1 MGMFGMD
8 NSFEILSEEDKRH
21 LAYQLCVLGWV
32 AGGATA
38 GSFAGGMTLAGA
50 AGGAAMGLLM
60 CKGVER
66 PLKWKLFSQG
76 STMSEGEFRRLAV
89 QTSQTYGHLSHQQV
103 LDLLAAARIDAHNYP
118 GRYGC

>member
-1 MGMFGMD
+1 MD
-8 NSFEILSEEDKRH
+8 DSFEILSEDDKRH

-32 AGGATA
+32 AGGATF

-76 STMSEGEFRRLAV
+76 SAMTEPEFRRLAA
-89 QTSQTYGHLSHQQV
+89 QTSQTYAQLSRHEV
-103 LDLLAAARIDAHNYP
+103 LDLLAAVRLDAQNYP